1 MGGGVKYVQFTTYA
15 DFGKRIWEGKERGP
29 NGQGWGPEGPRAW

>member
-1 MGGGVKYVQFTTYA
+1 MFSSQA

-29 NGQGWGPEGPRAW
+29 KVQGWRPEGPRAW